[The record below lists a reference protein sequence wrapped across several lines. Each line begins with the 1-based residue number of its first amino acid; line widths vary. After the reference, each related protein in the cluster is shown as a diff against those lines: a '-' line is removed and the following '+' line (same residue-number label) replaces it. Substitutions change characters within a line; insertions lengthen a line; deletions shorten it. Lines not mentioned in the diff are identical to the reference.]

1 MTALVEMLLEAWSGI
16 PSKEA
21 AVFLISM
28 LPVLELRG
36 GLLAASYLGID
47 IIRAV
52 LICVAGCFLPVPF
65 ILLMIKQVIRWMK
78 NFRLTRKIA
87 MKLEQHGM
95 EKSEQI
101 GNYEFWG
108 LFIFVAV
115 PLPGT
120 GAWTGAL
127 VASLLGIRFGRA
139 MLAIFLGVLV
149 SAAMMTGLAYGVLEF
164 FW

>member
-1 MTALVEMLLEAWSGI
+1 MLLEAWAGI

-21 AVFLISM
+21 AIFLISM
-28 LPVLELRG
+28 FPVLELRG

-47 IIRAV
+47 VVRAV

-78 NFRLTRKIA
+78 HFQFTRKIA
-87 MKLEQHGM
+87 QKLEQHGL

-101 GNYEFWG
+101 GKYEFWG

-127 VASLLGIRFGRA
+127 VASLLSIRFGRA

-149 SAAMMTGLAYGVLEF
+149 SAAMMTGLAYGILDF

>member
-47 IIRAV
+47 LVRAV

-78 NFRLTRKIA
+78 NFRLTRKMA

-127 VASLLGIRFGRA
+127 WRRCWGFGSGERCWR
-139 MLAIFLGVLV
+139 
-149 SAAMMTGLAYGVLEF
+149 F
-164 FW
+164 FWGCWCRRQ

>member
-1 MTALVEMLLEAWSGI
+1 MEMLLEAWSGI

-36 GLLAASYLGID
+36 GLLAASYLGIALV
-47 IIRAV
+47 RAV

-78 NFRLTRKIA
+78 NFRLTRKMA

-127 VASLLGIRFGRA
+127 EASLMGIRIGRA